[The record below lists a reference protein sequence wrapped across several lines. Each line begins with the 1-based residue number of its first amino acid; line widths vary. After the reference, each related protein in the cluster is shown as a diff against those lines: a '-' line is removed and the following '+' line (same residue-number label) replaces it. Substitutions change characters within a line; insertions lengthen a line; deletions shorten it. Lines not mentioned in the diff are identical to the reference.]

1 MTVCDLV
8 DKGVT
13 SIAVIHDS
21 FGTHA
26 PRTADLRDSLK
37 GQMIAMYQDRHALA
51 DLVAVH
57 EERWLCDLGIA
68 VPELGD
74 FDLNEIMD
82 SEYVFA

>member
-1 MTVCDLV
+1 M
-8 DKGVT
+8 
-13 SIAVIHDS
+13 
-21 FGTHA
+21 
-26 PRTADLRDSLK
+26 DLRDSLK
-37 GQMIAMYQDRHALA
+37 GQMIAMYQGRHALA

-57 EERWLCDLGIA
+57 EERWLCDLGIT